1 MSRYPFLALAT
12 FVAVLSCRQERQA
25 ATATQDTMVSTR
37 SSAPAAAGESLSCPR
52 DLPRFG
58 NYPVDSVFRGKPA
71 AVDFTSDPDSRR
83 YRTVL
88 TGAAA
93 RGPNFAG
100 HYTVGTWGCGSSCQS
115 NVVLDAAT
123 GRIVASFNSSMG
135 AAYRLD
141 SRLLLVN
148 PPDSAGCYDPGCAY
162 CRPAAYR
169 WTGTALDSIW

>member
-1 MSRYPFLALAT
+1 MRAPNMRLKLAGVIVSTESLCCALART
-12 FVAVLSCRQERQA
+12 GYRS
-25 ATATQDTMVSTR
+25 TMV
-37 SSAPAAAGESLSCPR
+37 A
-52 DLPRFG
+52 
-58 NYPVDSVFRGKPA
+58 PA
-71 AVDFTSDPDSRR
+71 AVDFTSAPDSRR

-148 PPDSAGCYDPGCAY
+148 PPDSA
-162 CRPAAYR
+162 
-169 WTGTALDSIW
+169 